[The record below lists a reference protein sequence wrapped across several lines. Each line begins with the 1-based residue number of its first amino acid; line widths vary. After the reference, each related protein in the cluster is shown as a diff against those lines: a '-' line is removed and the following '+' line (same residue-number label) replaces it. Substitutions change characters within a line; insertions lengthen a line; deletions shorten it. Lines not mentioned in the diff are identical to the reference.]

1 MNINDL
7 LQIIAVVCGLGG
19 CSSHLSDS
27 NYNGGWH
34 GQHDNPQ
41 HENVVI
47 NPWHGN
53 QSGYHDGQ
61 LYAPASQCA
70 SVRELVTDL
79 GDRWKITTIETCHDT
94 VRAVRYQYK

>member
-7 LQIIAVVCGLGG
+7 LQIIAVVAALDGVQ
-19 CSSHLSDS
+19 S
-27 NYNGGWH
+27 NSNHNGGWH
-34 GQHDNPQ
+34 GHHDNPQ

-53 QSGYHDGQ
+53 SSGYHDGQ

-70 SVRELVTDL
+70 SVREQVTDL
-79 GDRWKITTIETCHDT
+79 GNRWKITTIETCHDT